1 VEPSEA
7 GGLEAAILAARIR
20 EQERIARDLH
30 DGIGQ
35 QLTAATLLC
44 HGLEQQLEGPT
55 RAQAERLRRLLEE
68 TLDQIGSIARDGQ
81 PAELRRDGLGP
92 ALARLAGQA
101 RDFSGVECTVEV
113 EPEVVVGDSA
123 ASELYRIAQEALRN
137 ALRHAGAAKVQ
148 ISLRREPGSLTLRV
162 ADDGSGFPPDREVRG
177 LGLRNM
183 QRRAERLG
191 GRLAITRPP
200 GGGTEV
206 ACRIPA

>member
-1 VEPSEA
+1 MEPSEA
-7 GGLEAAILAARIR
+7 AGLEAAILAARIH

-55 RAQAERLRRLLEE
+55 RAQAQRLRRLLEE
-68 TLDQIGSIARDGQ
+68 TLEQVGSIAREGQ
-81 PAELRRDGLGP
+81 PAELRRGGLRP
-92 ALARLAGQA
+92 ALEHLAGQA
-101 RDFSGVECTVEV
+101 RDLSGVACTVEV

-123 ASELYRIAQEALRN
+123 AGELYRIAQEALRN

-148 ISLRREPGSLTLRV
+148 ISLRREPGALTLRV
-162 ADDGSGFPPDREVRG
+162 VDDGSGFPLAREVRG

-191 GRLAITRPP
+191 GRLDITRGP
-200 GGGTEV
+200 GGGTQV
-206 ACRIPA
+206 VCRIPI